1 MSTADEIKKLNDLL
15 KDRVI
20 TQEEFDL
27 QKEKLLNS
35 STTTS
40 TTDWLTLFLL
50 TFFVGVLGVHRF
62 YVGKIGTG
70 FLMLLTLGGLGV
82 LFLVYL
88 ILVVSGQFTNKDC
101 EKIPRT

>member
-15 KDRVI
+15 KERVI

-70 FLMLLTLGGLGV
+70 FLCCLLLG
-82 LFLVYL
+82 
-88 ILVVSGQFTNKDC
+88 D
-101 EKIPRT
+101 

>member
-50 TFFVGVLGVHRF
+50 TFFVGVLGVH
-62 YVGKIGTG
+62 
-70 FLMLLTLGGLGV
+70 
-82 LFLVYL
+82 
-88 ILVVSGQFTNKDC
+88 
-101 EKIPRT
+101 